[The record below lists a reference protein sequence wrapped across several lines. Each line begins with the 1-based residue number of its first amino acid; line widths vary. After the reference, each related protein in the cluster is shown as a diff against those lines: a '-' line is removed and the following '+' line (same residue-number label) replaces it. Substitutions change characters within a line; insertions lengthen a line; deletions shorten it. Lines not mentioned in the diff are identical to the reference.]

1 MRGKIWLDIYHR
13 YEPIAS
19 LTLTL
24 PSSIHPPHPY
34 CTAYRPQEGPS
45 SYPSTPAGPHTY
57 VSASAI
63 VPVVG
68 DALNLALGYFLV
80 VRQARKSKYVLF
92 PHPSLPR
99 PPIICPPTLS
109 PSHHHGCPLPPPP
122 YFSPPSHRHPRPDP
136 RPCLVSCRIPY
147 SLTRRMMLN
156 LAISAS
162 IGLVPGIGDILLAA
176 YRANLRNARLLEKF
190 LLLRGERAAANTVQ
204 TTADEEKRAGG
215 GGVGQVA
222 AGGSKNG
229 AASLSGAGGEGEKSP
244 SVVPGSEDGGDTG
257 QIRVLPRPARHTLEV
272 VQRDSRFIED
282 VS

>member
-13 YEPIAS
+13 YESIAS
-19 LTLTL
+19 LILAL

-34 CTAYRPQEGPS
+34 CTTYRPQEGPS
-45 SYPSTPAGPHTY
+45 SYPSTPAGLHTY
-57 VSASAI
+57 VSALAI

-80 VRQARKSKYVLF
+80 VRQARKSK
-92 PHPSLPR
+92 
-99 PPIICPPTLS
+99 
-109 PSHHHGCPLPPPP
+109 
-122 YFSPPSHRHPRPDP
+122 
-136 RPCLVSCRIPY
+136 IPY

>member
-1 MRGKIWLDIYHR
+1 MTSAIGRARKKFFAQDPDVQQYAAKDTINEGYVAATDQSEVGRTDRRKRDVPLGLSESDSAILGTVKRHANVLDKSFNLCGVKFGWTFI
-13 YEPIAS
+13 I
-19 LTLTL
+19 
-24 PSSIHPPHPY
+24 
-34 CTAYRPQEGPS
+34 
-45 SYPSTPAGPHTY
+45 
-57 VSASAI
+57 AI

-80 VRQARKSKYVLF
+80 VRQARKSK
-92 PHPSLPR
+92 
-99 PPIICPPTLS
+99 
-109 PSHHHGCPLPPPP
+109 
-122 YFSPPSHRHPRPDP
+122 
-136 RPCLVSCRIPY
+136 IPY

-190 LLLRGERAAANTVQ
+190 LLLRGERAAASTVQ

-215 GGVGQVA
+215 GGVGRLA